1 MENFRK
7 VDFSLEKPY
16 TSAFYYTD
24 KGYLKYDR
32 FTRSFY
38 DNQNSSI
45 EVKFFFEEIKETKSD
60 FDSVIRPVIKYLCE
74 NHHPH
79 VTVIVTSTNAEL
91 LEGQKSTGQI
101 MDYVVD

>member
-7 VDFSLEKPY
+7 VDFSLENPY

-24 KGYLKYDR
+24 KGYLKYDM

-38 DNQNSSI
+38 DNENSS
-45 EVKFFFEEIKETKSD
+45 VKVKYFFEEIKETKID
-60 FDSVIRPVIKYLCE
+60 FDAVVRPVIKYLCE

-79 VTVIVTSTNAEL
+79 VTVIITPTNAEL
-91 LEGQKSTGQI
+91 LEGKKSTSQI
-101 MDYVVD
+101 MEYVVD